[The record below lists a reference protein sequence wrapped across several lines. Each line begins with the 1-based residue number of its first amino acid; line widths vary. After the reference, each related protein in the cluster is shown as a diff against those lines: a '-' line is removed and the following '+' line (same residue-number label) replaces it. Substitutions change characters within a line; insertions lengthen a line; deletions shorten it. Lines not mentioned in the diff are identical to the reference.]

1 MYLQSGPAAFW
12 LLSTSLNGKQVSSVT
27 PNMDSQVILND
38 NIHISGRPDWTLAS
52 MLRYVHTA
60 ADNMEIEQVIRYAMN
75 LS

>member
-1 MYLQSGPAAFW
+1 
-12 LLSTSLNGKQVSSVT
+12 
-27 PNMDSQVILND
+27 MDSQVILND

-60 ADNMEIEQVIRYAMN
+60 ADNMEIEQVIQYAMN